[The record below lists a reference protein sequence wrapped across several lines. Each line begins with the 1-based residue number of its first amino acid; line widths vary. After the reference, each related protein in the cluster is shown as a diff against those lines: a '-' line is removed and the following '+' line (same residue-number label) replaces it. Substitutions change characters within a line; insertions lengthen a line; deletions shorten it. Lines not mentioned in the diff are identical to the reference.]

1 MTGFPAWW
9 GGVSGI
15 AARQT
20 RAFFT
25 NPALIIPGL
34 LFPMLFFAAF
44 AGGLSDLNRI
54 PGFDYAP
61 GYTSFQYV
69 FVLFQS
75 SMFGGIFVGF
85 AVARDFENGFARR
98 LMLGA
103 PHRSAILCGYAGA
116 AIIRAAFTIVFVS
129 IVALVCG
136 ADLLGSPWQI
146 ALLYALALSSNIL
159 GSLWALGIAFRFQS
173 LSVTPFMQIPLFIL
187 LFLAPVYVPLQ
198 LLSGWIRHVA
208 DINPATFLLEG
219 GRALLAG
226 TPGPIIAAWLVII
239 IGGVVLGV
247 WSLTGLRAAETR

>member
-1 MTGFPAWW
+1 MTGFPAWR

-146 ALLYALALSSNIL
+146 ALLYVLALSSNIL

>member
-1 MTGFPAWW
+1 MTGFPIWW
-9 GGVSGI
+9 AGVSGI

-20 RAFFT
+20 RAFLT

-44 AGGLSDLNRI
+44 AGGLADLTRI

-75 SMFGGIFVGF
+75 SMFGGIFIGF

-98 LMLGA
+98 LMLAA
-103 PHRSAILCGYAGA
+103 PHRSAILCGYAA
-116 AIIRAAFTIVFVS
+116 AAMIRAALTIVFVT
-129 IVALVCG
+129 IIALIAGLDV
-136 ADLLGSPWQI
+136 LGSPLEI
-146 ALLYALALSSNIL
+146 TLLYVLALASNIL

-173 LSVTPFMQIPLFIL
+173 LSATPFMQIPLFIL
-187 LFLAPVYVPLQ
+187 LFLAPVYVPQ
-198 LLSGWIRHVA
+198 LLSGWIRSVA
-208 DINPATFLLEG
+208 DVNPATFLLEG

-239 IGGVVLGV
+239 IGGIILGV